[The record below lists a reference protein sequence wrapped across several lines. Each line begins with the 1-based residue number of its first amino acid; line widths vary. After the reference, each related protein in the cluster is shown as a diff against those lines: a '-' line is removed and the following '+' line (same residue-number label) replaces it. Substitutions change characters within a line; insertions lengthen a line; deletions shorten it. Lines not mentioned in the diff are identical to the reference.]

1 MGYGDDEGN
10 GKDGS
15 CGLLGRLGGFDAGE
29 EDAVRCGKGRE
40 APVPG
45 LGKREE
51 GRVALG

>member
-29 EDAVRCGKGRE
+29 EDAVRCGRGGRRQCQDWE
-40 APVPG
+40 R
-45 LGKREE
+45 GKREE
-51 GRVALG
+51 SH

>member
-15 CGLLGRLGGFDAGE
+15 CGLLGLGGLTLARKM
-29 EDAVRCGKGRE
+29 RCGAAGE